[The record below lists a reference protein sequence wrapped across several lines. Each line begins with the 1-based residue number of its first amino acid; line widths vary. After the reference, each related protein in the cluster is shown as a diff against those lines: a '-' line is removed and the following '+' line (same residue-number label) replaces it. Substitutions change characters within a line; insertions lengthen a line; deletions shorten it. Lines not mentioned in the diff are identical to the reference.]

1 MAVKVLWKQWR
12 ALLADPRTLLIVFAV
27 PFAFLYALPGF
38 GSRTFPALMIAYVLF
53 GLQSTSSDSLNIR
66 AGLTQFPVSVRDHV
80 LGLFLYQVSAVLAA
94 GGIAA
99 AYVAIAGPAV
109 SLPEVMPKS
118 IGLGLLLAGLIPLLG
133 LWLRP
138 EIARVVN
145 MVLVILGLNL
155 AIFQGV
161 DQEAFMPFISAP
173 AALLAGAA
181 FWGLSLGA
189 GLMFPPRM

>member
-38 GSRTFPALMIAYVLF
+38 GSRTFPALMITYVLF

-155 AIFQGV
+155 VIFQGV